1 LEHERTSTPM
11 SDTSL
16 VADRSADTG
25 GRGRPLVA
33 RPLPRRRP
41 LPGGRAVV
49 GGFLVAASAV
59 GVFATYSGATADHR
73 QPFVV
78 AAHPLAIGSRI
89 TSGDVTVSRMQLSN
103 AAAAHA
109 FAHTTSVIGRVVVAP
124 VTSGELIQ
132 SSAVLPRDG
141 APAGSK
147 EVSFTVDSAQVN
159 SVQVGEPVDVYVTD
173 GTAGAART
181 TLVVE
186 QAPVIRLTG
195 SRSAVS
201 SSTSVVVTLALTNPD
216 DVQAVVHASRTGQI
230 TLVRSAGAHS

>member
-1 LEHERTSTPM
+1 M
-11 SDTSL
+11 SDTSVL
-16 VADRSADTG
+16 AERSPDAG
-25 GRGRPLVA
+25 GRGRPLVT

-59 GVFATYSGATADHR
+59 GVFAAYTGATADHR
-73 QPFVV
+73 KPFVV
-78 AAHPLAIGSRI
+78 AAHQLTIGSRI
-89 TSGDVTVSRMQLSN
+89 TSADVTVARMQLPD

-109 FAHTTSVIGRVVVAP
+109 FARTTSVIGRVVVAP
-124 VTSGELIQ
+124 VTPGELVQ
-132 SSAVLPRDG
+132 SSSVLPRDG
-141 APAGSK
+141 APAGAK
-147 EVSFTVDSAQVN
+147 EVSFTVDPAQVN
-159 SVQVGEPVDVYVTD
+159 GVQVGEPVDVYVTD

-201 SSTSVVVTLALTNPD
+201 TGTSVVVTLALTKAD